1 MLDTIRDLVDLAP
14 RATGTDNGRATAAY
28 VKERLERAGLPEV
41 LVEETSSFHWEVT
54 EQRLVIGSES
64 VVAKPIQHCFIP
76 GHEAVGEW
84 STGPEGLTASLVDI
98 GGDSVKEAV
107 ARGVSVRGSI
117 VLFDLAFTMTLGSML
132 PLTHYVHDPGRKM
145 MRREV
150 LASRNPY
157 VTSLT
162 TVMEEAAAAG
172 AVGVIGVLRDYA
184 ESVNYHNEY
193 YRKHVLS
200 LPGFWITRSTGDRIR
215 NELASGAIDSAT
227 LHLTVQRSAVTAQTV
242 IGVLPGRTDDA
253 IMVQSHHDSVGPGAV
268 EDGTGASAV
277 IALAEYYAAQAAV
290 GARREKTL
298 LFITF
303 DSHFTGYHAHQ
314 DFVRRHVLA
323 DAPRWQIVLNATIEH
338 IGLRAVRGADGGFE
352 VLQETEPRGIFENV
366 SPRLKLALVKAIRRH
381 GLGQTVLVNASPLE
395 FGDLGIPT
403 DASFTLTAGV
413 PTISLVSGP
422 LYLYDDADTIDKVD
436 VEQLEPVARAFADIV
451 DAADRMPS
459 GRLGLIP
466 RRLRARLPR
475 RGRAV
480 DA

>member
-1 MLDTIRDLVDLAP
+1 
-14 RATGTDNGRATAAY
+14 
-28 VKERLERAGLPEV
+28 
-41 LVEETSSFHWEVT
+41 
-54 EQRLVIGSES
+54 
-64 VVAKPIQHCFIP
+64 
-76 GHEAVGEW
+76 
-84 STGPEGLTASLVDI
+84 
-98 GGDSVKEAV
+98 
-107 ARGVSVRGSI
+107 
-117 VLFDLAFTMTLGSML
+117 
-132 PLTHYVHDPGRKM
+132 
-145 MRREV
+145 
-150 LASRNPY
+150 
-157 VTSLT
+157 
-162 TVMEEAAAAG
+162 
-172 AVGVIGVLRDYA
+172 
-184 ESVNYHNEY
+184 
-193 YRKHVLS
+193 RKHVLS

-314 DFVRRHVLA
+314 DFVCRHVLA
-323 DAPRWQIVLNATIEH
+323 DTPRWQVVLNATIEH
-338 IGLRAVRGADGGFE
+338 IGLRAVRGQDGGFN

-436 VEQLEPVARAFADIV
+436 VHQLEPVARAFAEVI